1 MILQIVYLAIAI
13 VVLTLA
19 LAFVCIR
26 GAQMERKI
34 KILEAE
40 IDFLK
45 LNEEIYNEHI
55 NSIYAYL
62 ISVCDRL
69 KNTNDYES
77 DK

>member
-1 MILQIVYLAIAI
+1 MIVQIVYLVIAI
-13 VVLTLA
+13 VVLTVGIT
-19 LAFVCIR
+19 FVCIR
-26 GAQMERKI
+26 CAQLEHKI

-55 NSIYAYL
+55 DSIYKYL